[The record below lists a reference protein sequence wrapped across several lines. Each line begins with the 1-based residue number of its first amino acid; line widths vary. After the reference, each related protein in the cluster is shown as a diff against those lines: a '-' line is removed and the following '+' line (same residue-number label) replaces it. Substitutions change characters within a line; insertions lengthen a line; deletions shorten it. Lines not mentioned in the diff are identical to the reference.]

1 MQMIENY
8 MNWNWKGI
16 LFEEFGNGFK
26 VTIFRKVSS
35 ALGKVSSALEKVSSK
50 SEKVSSALE
59 EVSSTF
65 DNYLPFLKEVKTT
78 DVFINNIEIVFN
90 NCGVGVP
97 FGQSNVMEWLN
108 CSKSKA
114 TNIMNVLRSAG
125 IIEKVTGL
133 GVGKYKFR

>member
-1 MQMIENY
+1 MEQADLQMIENY

-35 ALGKVSSALEKVSSK
+35 ALEKVSSK
-50 SEKVSSALE
+50 SEKVSSKSE
-59 EVSSTF
+59 KVSSTF

>member
-1 MQMIENY
+1 MEQADLQMIENY

-26 VTIFRKVSS
+26 VTIFR
-35 ALGKVSSALEKVSSK
+35 
-50 SEKVSSALE
+50 KVSSALE

>member
-1 MQMIENY
+1 MEQADLQMIENY

-16 LFEEFGNGFK
+16 LFGEFGNGFK
-26 VTIFRKVSS
+26 VTIFRKVSI
-35 ALGKVSSALEKVSSK
+35 K
-50 SEKVSSALE
+50 SEKVSSVLE
-59 EVSSTF
+59 EVGSTF

-125 IIEKVTGL
+125 IIEKVTCL

>member
-1 MQMIENY
+1 MEQADLQMIENY

-26 VTIFRKVSS
+26 VTIF
-35 ALGKVSSALEKVSSK
+35 GKVSSE
-50 SEKVSSALE
+50 SEKVSSVLE
-59 EVSSTF
+59 EVGSTF
-65 DNYLPFLKEVKTT
+65 DNYLPFLKEVKIT

-108 CSKSKA
+108 CSKSKV

-125 IIEKVTGL
+125 IIEKVTCL

>member
-1 MQMIENY
+1 MIENY
-8 MNWNWKGI
+8 MKWNWKGI

-35 ALGKVSSALEKVSSK
+35 AL
-50 SEKVSSALE
+50 EKVSSALE

>member
-1 MQMIENY
+1 MEQADLQMIENY
-8 MNWNWKGI
+8 MKWNWKGI

-35 ALGKVSSALEKVSSK
+35 ALEK
-50 SEKVSSALE
+50 
-59 EVSSTF
+59 VSSTF

>member
-1 MQMIENY
+1 MEQADLQMIENY

-26 VTIFRKVSS
+26 VTIFR
-35 ALGKVSSALEKVSSK
+35 KVSSALEKVSSK